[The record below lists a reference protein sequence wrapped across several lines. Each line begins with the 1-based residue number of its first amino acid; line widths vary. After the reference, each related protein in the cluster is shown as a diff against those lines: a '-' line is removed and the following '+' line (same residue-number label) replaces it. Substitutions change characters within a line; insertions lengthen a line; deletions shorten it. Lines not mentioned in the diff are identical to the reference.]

1 MRQLELLNDN
11 ICRYFGSR
19 NEGPATNGDTAVRQV
34 NASSGQGVLAINQA
48 RAPVA
53 PPMKTAQAP
62 EATLSK
68 MPRNL
73 IELWKEYQF
82 GLNGRKAA
90 NLFTTGERNTNRK
103 IKQKYYRRS
112 VIWQCMVKQIDRG
125 LTIEEA
131 AQELYAVYGSKSSIS
146 YIIELMIRDK
156 KKYKDNGGYNP
167 SLSV

>member
-1 MRQLELLNDN
+1 
-11 ICRYFGSR
+11 
-19 NEGPATNGDTAVRQV
+19 
-34 NASSGQGVLAINQA
+34 
-48 RAPVA
+48 
-53 PPMKTAQAP
+53 MKTAQAP

-103 IKQKYYRRS
+103 IKKYYRRS